1 MTGGAPGKAKHVSR
15 RDFLLTAAV
24 GGGVAIAG
32 AGVIVSPALAASKMS
47 QKAASYQPTPKG
59 NQQCA
64 NCQNFQA
71 PASCALV
78 DGAISASGWCTLY
91 SAKK

>member
-1 MTGGAPGKAKHVSR
+1 MAGVGSGRAKRVSR
-15 RDFLLTAAV
+15 RDFLFTAAV
-24 GGGVAIAG
+24 GGVAIAG
-32 AGVIVSPALAASKMS
+32 AGVIASPAMAASKTS

-64 NCQNFQA
+64 NCSNFET
-71 PASCALV
+71 PASCKLV
-78 DGAISASGWCTLY
+78 DGTISPSGWCTLY